1 MSQKLAVD
9 GGRKAIT
16 LDQTEANKWPPLGE
30 EEFAAVKRVMQMPDF
45 YEEAYILEEEF
56 KNYIGSKYA
65 LAHNNGTA
73 AIHAAL
79 FAVGIGP
86 GDEVI
91 TPSYTYWATCM
102 PVLTWGGI
110 PVFAEV
116 NPETCNI
123 DPEDIKRRITSK
135 TKAII
140 VVHLWGLPCEMD
152 EIMEVAKRYNIKVI
166 EDAAHAHGAEYKGK
180 KVGSIGDIGCFSFQ
194 ASKLMVGIEGGMLVT
209 NNQGYYERA
218 MALGHYR
225 RLKSLPPKSIYQ
237 KYHATCFGF
246 KYRIHPLAAAI
257 ARVQLKHL
265 DERNKKRN
273 KNIEYLDAKLETLP
287 GIRTFKTP
295 SYMNMKRVYYQHE
308 IILEE
313 EKFKVSKE
321 KFVEALR
328 AEGADVSGE
337 RYPLQHQQPIYKEM
351 NIPIEPLPITERI
364 RDKILSLP
372 TFPQANIDLLDQ
384 YAEAFKKIT
393 TTYLKN

>member
-295 SYMNMKRVYYQHE
+295 SYMKRVYYQHE

>member
-225 RLKSLPPKSIYQ
+225 RLKSLPPESIYQ

-295 SYMNMKRVYYQHE
+295 SYMKRVYYQHE

>member
-1 MSQKLAVD
+1 LSQKLAVD

-295 SYMNMKRVYYQHE
+295 SYMKRVYYQHE

>member
-79 FAVGIGP
+79 FALGIGP

-225 RLKSLPPKSIYQ
+225 RLKSLPPESIYQ

-295 SYMNMKRVYYQHE
+295 SYMKRVYYQHE

>member
-1 MSQKLAVD
+1 LSQKLAVD

-225 RLKSLPPKSIYQ
+225 RLKSLPPESIYQ

-295 SYMNMKRVYYQHE
+295 SYMKRVYYQHE

>member
-1 MSQKLAVD
+1 LSQKLAVD

-79 FAVGIGP
+79 FALGIGP

-225 RLKSLPPKSIYQ
+225 RLKSLPPESIYQ

-295 SYMNMKRVYYQHE
+295 SYMKRVYYQHE